1 VNALSVGL
9 ALFGG
14 FLFGIGS
21 VLQQKG
27 TLEEPDTSALQV
39 GFFVRLLKRPVWLA
53 GFVADAAGYVAQA
66 AALGVGKLVVV
77 QPLMVS
83 SVVFALPLGVWL
95 THQHVGRREIVGAGA
110 VVIGLAAFMIVANPS
125 AGGADARGL
134 DWAIAGGVAGG
145 AAAVLTAIGW
155 RRRPAMKAALIGTA
169 AGVLFG
175 FVAALTKSTVVRFD
189 DGAAAVFLDWH
200 IYALAVAG
208 LAGFMLVQVS
218 LHTGALAP
226 AITTTMV
233 AETVVGVVVGLT
245 LLGEELHAEHWG
257 LAVAAFGLLLMV
269 LGLILLA
276 RSEGAP
282 TFHPP
287 EPGGRVILQE

>member
-1 VNALSVGL
+1 
-9 ALFGG
+9 
-14 FLFGIGS
+14 
-21 VLQQKG
+21 
-27 TLEEPDTSALQV
+27 
-39 GFFVRLLKRPVWLA
+39 
-53 GFVADAAGYVAQA
+53 
-66 AALGVGKLVVV
+66 
-77 QPLMVS
+77 
-83 SVVFALPLGVWL
+83 
-95 THQHVGRREIVGAGA
+95 
-110 VVIGLAAFMIVANPS
+110 
-125 AGGADARGL
+125 
-134 DWAIAGGVAGG
+134 
-145 AAAVLTAIGW
+145 
-155 RRRPAMKAALIGTA
+155 MKAALIGTA

-208 LAGFMLVQVS
+208 LAGFVLVQAS
-218 LHTGALAP
+218 LQTGALAP

-276 RSEGAP
+276 SSEAAP